1 MLTLWLRGEVVKVLD
16 YGKLDLGCNPS
27 FMRKNYFPKTSNRSL
42 SQFPYKVD
50 VFPLLK
56 VLCLPKDIFDI
67 FNEDTF
73 PVSLQANML
82 CKVRGMHIWRLLNFW
97 DFGPPPSPLSVPNSR
112 NLPSFSQ
119 KLDDPLPTPP
129 SQRRCHLCIA
139 PYSIIWVTFHQ
150 YKS

>member
-1 MLTLWLRGEVVKVLD
+1 MVKVLD

-82 CKVRGMHIWRLLNFW
+82 CKVGHAHLTSAKFLRFWTPSLPLVSTKFTQPPFLLVRNW
-97 DFGPPPSPLSVPNSR
+97 LTTPPPRADVICASPLTIR
-112 NLPSFSQ
+112 
-119 KLDDPLPTPP
+119 
-129 SQRRCHLCIA
+129 I
-139 PYSIIWVTFHQ
+139 
-150 YKS
+150 